1 MRLVKAVG
9 ALAAV
14 VAMAWGGS
22 ASARTVNLSY
32 VWGGNGG
39 GTTVFIHG
47 HGNCVGGNGADSR
60 CVNASYGYWLNSTDD
75 GGDGHDFMAEATSK
89 CTASGCSMACSAS
102 AGCSTVTYTGAWSYA
117 EAFSIRYD
125 FVNQGLSGATDDVAR
140 CLIDL
145 RNGTNATGCNPSL
158 YRRTSFRVVG
168 HSAGGAVI
176 DRILSTGAWPEL
188 TGTNGAIVGIPVASA
203 GALAGSRASSAL
215 YGMDG
220 ASNFCTTLVSWL
232 AGWALKDV
240 GNASLTRSAMLGEAN
255 NGRAGKSPRWLYKVS
270 TAGGSGSSNN
280 NGRESVQEALNDAK
294 MGVLV
299 GCVGYSADDD
309 SDGVL
314 WMYDSDPTSNPNGS
328 NGGKYRSQYTGYYWH
343 WIQSWSNHSHNRNDA
358 YVKKYGFQTNAGC
371 YYISPGTCIG
381 QYAQ

>member
-1 MRLVKAVG
+1 MRLMKEGITLVVG
-9 ALAAV
+9 MVLA
-14 VAMAWGGS
+14 WSQS
-22 ASARTVNLSY
+22 ASALTVKLDY

-47 HGNCVGGNGADSR
+47 HGNCVGGNGSDSR
-60 CVNASYGYWLNSTDD
+60 CNNLSYGYWLNSTED

-89 CTASGCSMACSAS
+89 CTASGCSMACTSS
-102 AGCSTVTYTGAWSYA
+102 GCNSISYTGAWTYS

-125 FVNQGLSGATDDVAR
+125 FVNQSLWNATNDVAA
-140 CLIDL
+140 CLLDL
-145 RNGTNATGCNPSL
+145 RNGTNTSGCNPNR
-158 YRRTSFRVVG
+158 YQRTSFRVVG

-176 DRILSTGAWPEL
+176 DRILSTGWWADL
-188 TGTNGAIVGIPVASA
+188 TGVNGAIIGSPVTSA
-203 GALAGSRASSAL
+203 GALAGSRAASAL
-215 YGMDG
+215 YGTDG

-232 AGWALKDV
+232 AGWALKDP
-240 GNASLTRSAMLGEAN
+240 GTASLTRATLIGEAN
-255 NGRAGKSPRWLYKVS
+255 NGKAGKSPRWIYKVTS
-270 TAGGSGSSNN
+270 AGGSGSVNN
-280 NGRESVQEALNDAK
+280 SSKDSIKEDANDSK

-309 SDGVL
+309 TDGVL
-314 WMYDSDPTSNPNGS
+314 WMYDTDPTSNPGGS

-343 WIQSWSNHSHNRNDA
+343 WVASWSNHSHNRNDA
-358 YVKKYGFQTNAGC
+358 YVKKYGFQNYSGC